1 MKRITI
7 KRRLLILFLCMI
19 LMPCIIIMVVI
30 PSYMQ
35 NYEIRQ
41 ANRYMVSLAESYS
54 TTLDIYLDELDRLS
68 LLAQIDDDVL
78 TALKLVNKDDYET
91 MSDRIKLMTNR
102 ALRGGFSLYLQTT
115 RADITNVILI
125 PVRQKEVYI
134 SSKSG
139 VLECVEDYDFS
150 TQEWYTEAVNANG
163 KAVFLGPHKQDY
175 IEEGQSENV
184 FTVSRAVIDTDK
196 QMILGV
202 VCACADA
209 TILKEVVT
217 EAARVE
223 DGTLVAIL
231 DSKNEFIYGD
241 KKIEEQNI
249 PEILQKETVKIDGEK
264 YTVIREVSGKNWS
277 LISLI
282 SHQTLYRKVRF
293 FYMLGCILAIVSLM
307 IMGSVYFGYTQKIT
321 RPFLEIIRVMHQVQ
335 GNNLKARCR
344 IETNDEIAD
353 IEQEL
358 NLMIQKLD
366 ELVIRE
372 YQAKL
377 SQRNAEYET
386 LQAQVQPHFLYNTLG
401 VFVGLNRMGKVEELE
416 DALFSLRDLMRYTL
430 SNRKFVTLE
439 EEISFISKYI
449 KLQKIRFM
457 DKIEEKIYIES
468 EVASLKIPRL
478 LLQPLV
484 ENAVIHGIEG
494 VTHSCIL
501 KILAKTQA
509 GNDGTYVM
517 ICIEDNG
524 AGFEIEET
532 KFEKSVGINNV
543 ENRLKLYFPTAEFGI
558 ESTKGIGT
566 KVFIKIN
573 KGDIRDEDNIGG

>member
-7 KRRLLILFLCMI
+7 KRRLLTLFLYMT
-19 LMPCIIIMVVI
+19 LMPCIIIMAVI

-35 NYEIRQ
+35 SYEIRQ

-78 TALKLVNKDDYET
+78 TALKLVNKEDYET

-102 ALRGGFSLYLQTT
+102 ALRSGFSFYLQTT

-139 VLECVEDYDFS
+139 VLECVEGYDFS
-150 TQEWYTEAVNANG
+150 TQEWFTEAINANG

-175 IEEGQSENV
+175 IKAGQSENV

-196 QMILGV
+196 QKILGV

-209 TILKEVVT
+209 TILKEVVA
-217 EAARVE
+217 EVALVE
-223 DGTLVAIL
+223 EGTLVAIL
-231 DSKNEFIYGD
+231 DSKDEFIYGD
-241 KKIEEQNI
+241 EKIEGQNI
-249 PEILQKETVKIDGEK
+249 LKLLQQETVKIDGKK
-264 YTVIREVSGKNWS
+264 YTVIREVSGKNWT

-282 SHQTLYRKVRF
+282 SHRTLYKKVMF
-293 FYMLGCILAIVSLM
+293 FYILGCILAIMSLM
-307 IMGSVYFGYTQKIT
+307 GMGSVYFGYTQKIT

-335 GNNLKARCR
+335 ENNLKARCK

-353 IEQEL
+353 IEKEL

-416 DALFSLRDLMRYTL
+416 DAVFSLRDLMRYTL

-439 EEISFISKYI
+439 EEISFIRKYL

-457 DKIEEKIYIES
+457 DKIEEKIHIDS
-468 EVASLKIPRL
+468 ETAALKIPRL

-501 KILAKTQA
+501 KILAETRIDA
-509 GNDGTYVM
+509 GGTYVV

-524 AGFEIEET
+524 AGFEIEKT
-532 KFEKSVGINNV
+532 KFDGSVGINNV
-543 ENRLKLYFPTAEFGI
+543 ENRLRLYFPTAEFRM
-558 ESTKGIGT
+558 ESMKGIGT
-566 KVFIKIN
+566 KVFIRIN
-573 KGDIRDEDNIGG
+573 KGDVKDEDNIG